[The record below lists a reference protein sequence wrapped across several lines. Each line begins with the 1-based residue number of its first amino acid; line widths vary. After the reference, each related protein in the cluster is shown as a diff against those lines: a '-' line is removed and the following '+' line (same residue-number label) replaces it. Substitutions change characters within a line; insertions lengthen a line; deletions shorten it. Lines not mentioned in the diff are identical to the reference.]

1 MFAPVNTQDP
11 SVIDETNSSST
22 PIEESYD
29 DLISR
34 HKNERKQ
41 LMSRITALKKS
52 VTKRNKKRKK
62 EIQSE
67 VAKLE
72 SDLQKRHEQEIK
84 EHQIK
89 YGVMDEQSNDL
100 KKEVCS

>member
-1 MFAPVNTQDP
+1 MFAPVNAQDP
-11 SVIDETNSSST
+11 SVVDETKSSST
-22 PIEESYD
+22 SIEESYD

-41 LMSRITALKKS
+41 LISRITALKKS
-52 VTKRNKKRKK
+52 VTKGNKKRKK

-72 SDLQKRHEQEIK
+72 SDLQERHKQEIK
-84 EHQIK
+84 EYQIK
-89 YGVMDEQSNDL
+89 YGVIDEQSNDK